1 MSQSDVY
8 RELSKKLMLENSTV
22 MPKIWRM
29 LCTEREAEIV
39 NSLPATAEELAA
51 KFSTAL
57 GEIQEI
63 LDGLFK
69 RGTVIDSVKGGVTTW
84 RMPKQPLQ
92 LHDWT
97 ISWPEAPEA
106 LLDLWREFEETDY
119 PALLELVT
127 QIKLPAFM
135 RVVPIDEVISP
146 KNQVLAHEDALKLLE
161 AASTIAITDCVCR
174 KLLKRCD
181 KPLDVC
187 LQLNRAAEFAIK
199 RGTGRKIGVSE
210 GLEILK
216 RARDAG
222 LVHFTENSAGR
233 VNVLCN
239 CCDCCCEM
247 LRFAKDPKTKGVL
260 NPSRYLA
267 SVEADAC
274 TMCTLCVDVCPM
286 DAITADSGDAAIVNG
301 DACIGCGLCAH
312 ECPTDAITLVEVRS
326 ADFIPA

>member
-1 MSQSDVY
+1 MPQSDVY
-8 RELSKKLMLENSTV
+8 RELSKKIMLEHSTV

-29 LCTEREAEIV
+29 LCTEQEADIV
-39 NSLPATAEELAA
+39 NSLPATVEELAS
-51 KFSTAL
+51 KFGLSAEETQAS
-57 GEIQEI
+57 
-63 LDGLFK
+63 LDGLFR
-69 RGTVIDSVKGGVTTW
+69 RGVVIDAVKGGVVTY
-84 RMPKQPLQ
+84 RMPRHPLQ

-127 QIKLPAFM
+127 QIKMPAFM
-135 RVVPIDEVISP
+135 RVIPIDEAIAA
-146 KNQVLAHEDALKLLE
+146 KNQVLAHEDAVSLLK

-199 RGTGRKIGVSE
+199 RGTGRKIGLDE
-210 GLEILK
+210 GIAILK

-222 LVHFTENSAGR
+222 LVHFTENSAGK

-247 LRFAKDPKTKGVL
+247 LRFGKNVKTRGVL
-260 NPSRYLA
+260 APSRYLA
-267 SVEADAC
+267 VVDEDAC
-274 TMCTLCVDVCPM
+274 TMCSLCVDVCPM
-286 DAITADSGDAAIVNG
+286 DAVTADSGDAALVDG
-301 DACIGCGLCAH
+301 ELCLGCGLCAH
-312 ECPTDAITLVEVRS
+312 ECPTNAVTLVETRP

>member
-8 RELSKKLMLENSTV
+8 RELSKKLLLENSTV

-29 LCTEREAEIV
+29 LCSEMEAGIV
-39 NSLPATAEELAA
+39 NSLPATADDLAL
-51 KFSTAL
+51 KFSTTA
-57 GEIQEI
+57 EEMQAI

-69 RGTVIDSVKGGVTTW
+69 RGTLIDAVKGGVTTY
-84 RMPKQPLQ
+84 RMPKHALQ

-97 ISWPEAPEA
+97 ISWPGAPED
-106 LLDLWREFEETDY
+106 LLELWREFEETDY

-135 RVVPIDEVISP
+135 RVIPINEVISA
-146 KNQVLAHEDALKLLE
+146 KNQVLATEDAVKLLQ

-174 KLLKRCD
+174 KLMKRCD

-199 RGTGRKIGVSE
+199 RGTGSRITVEEGVK
-210 GLEILK
+210 ILK

-222 LVHFTENSAGR
+222 LVHFTENSGGR

-247 LRFAKDPKTKGVL
+247 LRFAKDAKTRGVIA
-260 NPSRYLA
+260 PSRYLA
-267 SVEADAC
+267 SVDSDAC
-274 TMCTLCVDVCPM
+274 IMCALCEDVCPM
-286 DAITADSGDAAIVNG
+286 DAIKADSGDFALV
-301 DACIGCGLCAH
+301 DKDSCIGCGLCAH
-312 ECPTDAITLVEVRS
+312 ECPSDAISLVETRP